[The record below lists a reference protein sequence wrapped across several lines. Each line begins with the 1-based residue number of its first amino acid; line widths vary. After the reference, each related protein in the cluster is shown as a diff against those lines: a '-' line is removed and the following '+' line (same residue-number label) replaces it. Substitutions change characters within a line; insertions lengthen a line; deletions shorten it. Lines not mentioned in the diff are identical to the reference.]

1 MWYSSAK
8 VVPFFKQK
16 QTHLFGYFS
25 FGMKITHEPMCVNKR
40 SIVEFGNEA
49 QIIQISILRSLLII
63 VANNTLFE
71 CLWFGVCLWL
81 I

>member
-16 QTHLFGYFS
+16 QTHVFVYFS
-25 FGMKITHEPMCVNKR
+25 FRLKITDEPVSVNKR
-40 SIVEFGNEA
+40 STVEFGNEA

-63 VANNTLFE
+63 VANNTLFG
-71 CLWFGVCLWL
+71 CFWL